1 MTSRT
6 VIIVEVR
13 NHVAPERGLIQDD
26 NMVEAFSTN
35 RADEPLHIGCLPWG
49 SESGENFSDFH
60 AFGLRPEDLAVDAVA
75 VPEQEPRRLVP
86 GKCLH
91 ELRCGP
97 LGSRILGD
105 VKINDAP
112 AIMSHNKKHVQDPE
126 SNGGYHEEVY
136 GHQLLD
142 MIFKKRPPRL

>member
-1 MTSRT
+1 MRSTYGFCQGDRGGAEHFLDSH
-6 VIIVEVR
+6 VLDSVSEII
-13 NHVAPERGLIQDD
+13 
-26 NMVEAFSTN
+26 
-35 RADEPLHIGCLPWG
+35 
-49 SESGENFSDFH
+49 
-60 AFGLRPEDLAVDAVA
+60 AVDAVA